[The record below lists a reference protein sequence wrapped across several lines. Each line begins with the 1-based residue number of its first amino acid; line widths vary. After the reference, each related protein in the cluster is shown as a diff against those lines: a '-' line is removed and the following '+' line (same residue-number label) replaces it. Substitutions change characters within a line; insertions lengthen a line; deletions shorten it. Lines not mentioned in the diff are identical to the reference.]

1 MRFRTHLIISVATGL
16 LLYPNR
22 PARLAA
28 LVAAGTLI
36 DVDHLL
42 RYALQ
47 TGDWSVVG
55 ALHYDRYRNRG
66 AGPGDTRPRYGSLR
80 SWLHDP
86 VLTLPAAWLLAARRP
101 PLRPLAAGLTLH
113 LLLDHLDWPWRFS
126 ARLRAGGA
134 CQACGRHDVRLA
146 VHRAGRRGAYR
157 YRALCRRCAE
167 RAHRSRLDEQ
177 FHSAQPLPRRA
188 SPVVHW

>member
-1 MRFRTHLIISVATGL
+1 MRFRTHLITSVATGL
-16 LLYPNR
+16 VLYPDQ

-42 RYALQ
+42 LYALQ

-55 ALHYDRYRNRG
+55 ALCYDRYRYRR

-80 SWLHDP
+80 SWLHTP
-86 VLTLPAAWLLAARRP
+86 WLTLPMAWMLAVRRP
-101 PLRPLAAGLTLH
+101 ATRPLAVGLTLH
-113 LLLDHLDWPWRFS
+113 LLLDHLDWPWRFT

-134 CQACGRHDVRLA
+134 CQACGRRGVRL
-146 VHRAGRRGAYR
+146 VVRRVGRRGATSYR
-157 YRALCRRCAE
+157 VLCRRCAE
-167 RAHRSRLDEQ
+167 HA
-177 FHSAQPLPRRA
+177 P
-188 SPVVHW
+188 